1 MKPSKEHALAL
12 LSQSLASAGIE
23 LDDAMTKRAK
33 FLGNK
38 LTIDLKSDDFESDT
52 LATAFL
58 QAFRVTV
65 VVTKAG
71 EDSVDGKVSVEVM
84 KPEVY
89 SGDAPFQ
96 LTESQRLELKPMNRY
111 KRAL

>member
-12 LSQSLASAGIE
+12 LSQCLAAAGIE
-23 LDDAMTKRAK
+23 VDDAMAKRAK
-33 FLGNK
+33 FSGNK
-38 LTIDLKSDDFESDT
+38 LVLDLKADDFESDT
-52 LATAFL
+52 LATVFL
-58 QAFRVTV
+58 QGFRVTV

-71 EDSVDGKVSVEVM
+71 EDSVDGKVSVELI
-84 KPEVY
+84 KSEVY
-89 SGDAPFQ
+89 AGDAPFQ